1 MSRICKITGKRP
13 LVGNNVSKSH
23 RKTKRRQLPNI
34 QNKKLFVP
42 ELGRKI
48 QVKLSTTA
56 LKTIDKEGLL
66 NYLNKQG
73 LSLSDIQ

>member
-1 MSRICKITGKRP
+1 MSRVCKITGKRP

-23 RKTKRRQLPNI
+23 RKTKRRQLPNL
-34 QNKKLFVP
+34 QTKRLFIP

-56 LKTIDKEGLL
+56 LKTIDKNGLL
-66 NYLNKQG
+66 NYLKKQG